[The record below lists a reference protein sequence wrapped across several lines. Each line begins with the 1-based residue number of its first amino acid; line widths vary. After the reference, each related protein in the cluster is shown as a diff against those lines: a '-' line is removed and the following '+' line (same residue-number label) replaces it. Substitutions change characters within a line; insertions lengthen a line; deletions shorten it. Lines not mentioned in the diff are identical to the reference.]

1 MLLQVTS
8 CPGEAKSGSD
18 ARCDSSVRASESFDS
33 NRRRLLQTGGCSVDA
48 WCRTCLQVGEGYSNT
63 AMRSGAR
70 CDSSVRASE
79 SFDSILRGRRRVGR
93 ASTSPCSARFDEH
106 NQVSVRVLARTD
118 CVACCVVQVA
128 SNWQPES
135 RTLVAGWSGFDRFVL
150 VCFES
155 APAGLNRG
163 GGRA

>member
-1 MLLQVTS
+1 MRQNLVATRGATPRFGLRSPLT
-8 CPGEAKSGSD
+8 PIID
-18 ARCDSSVRASESFDS
+18 A
-33 NRRRLLQTGGCSVDA
+33 LLQTGGCSVDV
-48 WCRTCLQVGEGYSNT
+48 WCRTCLQVDEGYSNT
-63 AMRSGAR
+63 AICSGAR

-79 SFDSILRGRRRVGR
+79 SFDSILRGWRRVGR

-106 NQVSVRVLARTD
+106 NQASVRVLARTD

-135 RTLVAGWSGFDRFVL
+135 QTLVAGWSGFNRFVP

-155 APAGLNRG
+155 APAGLDRG